1 MLKRLG
7 FLAVAGLA
15 IALVGC
21 AHSPQQLNV
30 SPNVT
35 VPLSQ
40 VARQQPVV
48 VTVQDSRPS
57 PVLGTRGG
65 LYPDSSNLTISP
77 QTVPH
82 VRQQVEQALGKL
94 GFQVVP
100 AGTPNAN
107 SLVVSLADL
116 SYVSPKEGVYVTQA
130 DIGAVFAAEVRS
142 MNQRYN
148 GRYSASAQHRFGYAP
163 NQATNTRLVS
173 EVMSD
178 ALSRIFKDPEIIR
191 ILQQ

>member
-1 MLKRLG
+1 MSNYLRWIG
-7 FLAVAGLA
+7 LAVLA
-15 IALVGC
+15 ALLVGC

-30 SPNVT
+30 TPTVT
-35 VPLSQ
+35 AALSQ

-48 VTVQDSRPS
+48 VSVQDSRSS

-65 LYPDSSNLTISP
+65 IYPDSSNLTINP
-77 QTVPH
+77 QAIGH
-82 VRQQVEQALGKL
+82 VRQQVEQALGRL

-100 AGTPNAN
+100 QGTPNAN

-116 SYVSPKEGVYVTQA
+116 SYVSPKDGVYVTQA
-130 DIGAVFAAEVRS
+130 DISAAFTAEARS

-163 NQATNTRLVS
+163 NQATNTRLVTD
-173 EVMSD
+173 VMSD
-178 ALSRIFKDPEIIR
+178 ALSRIFRDPEILR
-191 ILQQ
+191 VLQQ